1 MPILNAC
8 HCLTRV
14 LDYSICIFK
23 APLHILLI
31 FKDGEMGRWGEG
43 VATRS
48 RYTAHPVPRVV
59 RLQLSTKLPRIGAFS
74 RETAVKSRASTVILS
89 IYR

>member
-23 APLHILLI
+23 APLQHILLI
-31 FKDGEMGRWGEG
+31 FKDGGKG

-48 RYTAHPVPRVV
+48 RYTAHPVPRVA